1 MNNRQNDFVQLVDRA
16 VRDSK
21 FKNLRHAIEKEL
33 LIYDILFCLEQHNL
47 LDNIVFQGGT
57 LLRLGH
63 GGERLSE
70 DLDFA
75 AGANFSLTEFSN
87 FKLVVEEFFHKR
99 YGLTVE
105 VKEPRVEPRNDDY
118 DRVTVH
124 RWRVNATMYPER
136 KDLPKQRV
144 KFEVA
149 NVPAHTK
156 EIVSIRAH
164 YDFLPDGYDDVL
176 IVSETLREVM
186 ADKLISLPANTRY
199 IRYRDIWDLYWLVK
213 RRTDVDTDLVEQK
226 IIDYQLSNYADL
238 LNRML
243 NQLPNIVKSAEF
255 HTEMR
260 KLLANDVY
268 EYTLQKEKF
277 RTHMLV
283 SVQELFE
290 IVRRSLN

>member
-118 DRVTVH
+118 DGVTVH

-243 NQLPNIVKSAEF
+243 NQLPNIVKSAEI